1 MADSEKPQQQTPKKE
16 TIAALPRT
24 VLKPAPKKV
33 KRDEAPQTQ
42 AEDVED
48 EIIDSSE
55 AHDTPATQP
64 AAKRTKKQPVKTG
77 KHFAEEDS
85 CCYNWKQIQVGR
97 KYKAMSV
104 GTESRSRT
112 GLVLVPLDDF

>member
-1 MADSEKPQQQTPKKE
+1 MTDSEKQTPKKVIE
-16 TIAALPRT
+16 KELNPSGIPRT

-33 KRDEAPQTQ
+33 KRDEAPATQ

-55 AHDTPATQP
+55 AQDLP
-64 AAKRTKKQPVKTG
+64 AKRTKKQPVKTG
-77 KHFAEEDS
+77 KHFPEEDS